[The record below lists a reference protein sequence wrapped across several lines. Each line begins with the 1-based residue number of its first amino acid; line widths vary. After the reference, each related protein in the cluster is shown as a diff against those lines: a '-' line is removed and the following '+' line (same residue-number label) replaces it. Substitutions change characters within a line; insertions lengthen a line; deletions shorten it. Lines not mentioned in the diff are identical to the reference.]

1 MSSDHCTCYFSFIG
15 SPSYTEGRCPGSKAP
30 IFNRSN
36 FFATAPVINLH
47 GNSFTISCWVKKTEW
62 GPDRIGIIYGDW
74 NYPRQ
79 FLLSAANQSIVF
91 QRQNNESGESWSLQ
105 STTVSL
111 SAWTHVVVTWHHA
124 TRTVL
129 IYANG
134 KVVGNKKY
142 SAGETFNGPTGK
154 PYIIGND
161 VHGHNH
167 QFNGSVMDLHVFER
181 ALSLQEINLLRGVIF
196 IFRKSAV

>member
-1 MSSDHCTCYFSFIG
+1 M
-15 SPSYTEGRCPGSKAP
+15 
-30 IFNRSN
+30 
-36 FFATAPVINLH
+36 
-47 GNSFTISCWVKKTEW
+47 
-62 GPDRIGIIYGDW
+62 
-74 NYPRQ
+74 
-79 FLLSAANQSIVF
+79 
-91 QRQNNESGESWSLQ
+91 Q

-111 SAWTHVVVTWHHA
+111 SAWTHVVVAWHHV

-134 KVVGNKKY
+134 KVVGNKNY

-167 QFNGSVMDLHVFER
+167 QFNGSVMDLYVFES
-181 ALSLQEINLLRGVIF
+181 ALSLQESNLLRGVIF
-196 IFRKSAV
+196 LFLEICGGDNF